1 MRRVLSLY
9 TGFFVQSLK
18 ARLAYRADFLSE
30 LFASLLA
37 TAAGILFVVLL
48 FHRIPDLGG
57 WRREEVLFL
66 YGLSLVPYGIFNIFS
81 INLYEFADRY
91 IIEGRFDRLL
101 LRPMPTLAQLLM
113 ERSRLTALQEVAVGL
128 GVALWAG
135 ARLGLAWSAVDLLW
149 LGVVAVSGAVILLAV
164 FSILA
169 SLSFF
174 FEDRIGVNAPVWNLI
189 QFGRF
194 PLPIF
199 GPWLGAVLSWVIPFG
214 FVTFYPAT
222 HFLGRSAFRTL
233 CYATPLVAAAFA
245 LLGLAVWTLGV
256 RGYRS
261 TGS

>member
-1 MRRVLSLY
+1 MRRTVSLY

-18 ARLAYRADFLSE
+18 ARLAYKADFFSE
-30 LFASLLA
+30 ILASLLG

-48 FHRIPDLGG
+48 FHRIQDLNG
-57 WRREEVLFL
+57 WRREEVLFI
-66 YGLSLVPYGIFNIFS
+66 YGLSLIPFGIFNIFS

-113 ERSRLTALQEVAVGL
+113 ERSRLTAIQEVFVGF

-135 ARLGLAWSAVDLLW
+135 GRLGLTWNAVDALW
-149 LGVVAVSGAVILLAV
+149 LIVVAVSGAMIFLSV
-164 FSILA
+164 FAMLS

-174 FEDRIGVNAPVWNLI
+174 FEDRIGVGAPVWNLI

-194 PLPIF
+194 PIPIF
-199 GPWLGAVLSWVIPFG
+199 GPWLGAVLSWVVPFG

-233 CYATPLVAAAFA
+233 CYATPLVAAGFA
-245 LLGLAVWTLGV
+245 LLCAGVWTLGV